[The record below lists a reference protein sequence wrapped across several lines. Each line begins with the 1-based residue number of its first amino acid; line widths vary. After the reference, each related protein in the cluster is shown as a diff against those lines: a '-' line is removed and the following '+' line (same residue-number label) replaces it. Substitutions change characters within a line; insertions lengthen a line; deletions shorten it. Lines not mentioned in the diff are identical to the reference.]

1 MSTIASKI
9 YLLFLFQTSTFYC
22 RIYDQKAFIF
32 QIYTKWRDSWDKRFE
47 IRWKLQ
53 IELHIFFYFYKC
65 ISLYFGRKSTTV
77 LQNIQT
83 SYKQFSDFECLV
95 LLLICIQS
103 VSYCR
108 TLTSIRK
115 IAKQFVLP
123 KLLCV
128 AVILCF
134 EYPEI
139 RKFNKYIHF

>member
-22 RIYDQKAFIF
+22 RIHDQKAFIF
-32 QIYTKWRDSWDKRFE
+32 EIYTKWRNSWDKRFE
-47 IRWKLQ
+47 IRLKLQ
-53 IELHIFFYFYKC
+53 IELHIFFIFTSVYPYILEENQQQSFKTFKPAT
-65 ISLYFGRKSTTV
+65 SSS
-77 LQNIQT
+77 QT
-83 SYKQFSDFECLV
+83 SSAWFCF
-95 LLLICIQS
+95 LICIQS

-108 TLTSIRK
+108 TLISIRK
-115 IAKQFVLP
+115 IAKQFVLQ